1 MSRSWLWVV
10 IISVVVLW
18 LPSSAMAGVPEWGAA
33 PEWDEAEEAEEAPA
47 AERSAEQRA
56 PREAPVQQETAG
68 SHPPPSVS
76 TPLMVGAQ
84 AGGWFLSS
92 IVYGMAMGLVLLPLL
107 YMGDGAFLLA
117 AGLFLVGYPFV
128 SAATVNAVGGVL
140 GGGSYFGPT
149 LLGAVLG
156 YAASVVALML
166 SEASGVPGPGLVMT
180 LVFGAGGPILG
191 YHLGR
196 RAEWRRQGWDV
207 AVAPVMSPPTA
218 WGTQSLEGAGLQLRL
233 SF

>member
-10 IISVVVLW
+10 ILSVVVLW

-33 PEWDEAEEAEEAPA
+33 PEWDEAEETPA
-47 AERSAEQRA
+47 AERPAEQRA
-56 PREAPVQQETAG
+56 PREAPVQEETAG
-68 SHPPPSVS
+68 SHPPPSIS
-76 TPLMVGAQ
+76 TAAMVGAQ
-84 AGGWFLSS
+84 AVGWFFSS
-92 IVYGMAMGLVLLPLL
+92 LVYGVGAGLMLFPLL
-107 YMGDGAFLLA
+107 YVGEGPLLVGATLII
-117 AGLFLVGYPFV
+117 VGYPFV
-128 SAATVNAVGGVL
+128 SAGTVNVVGRVL

-156 YAASVVALML
+156 YAASLVTLML
-166 SEASGVPGPGLVMT
+166 TETSGLPVLGPVMGLA
-180 LVFGAGGPILG
+180 LAAGGPILG

-207 AVAPVMSPPTA
+207 AVAPVTSSPTA
-218 WGTQSLEGAGLQLRL
+218 WGTQSLEGAGLQLRF

>member
-1 MSRSWLWVV
+1 MSRGWLWAV
-10 IISVVVLW
+10 ILSVVVLW

-47 AERSAEQRA
+47 VERPAEQRA
-56 PREAPVQQETAG
+56 PREAPVQEESAG

-84 AGGWFLSS
+84 AGGWFLSTL
-92 IVYGMAMGLVLLPLL
+92 VYGMGMGLVLLPLL
-107 YMGDGAFLLA
+107 YMGDGAFVV
-117 AGLFLVGYPFV
+117 AGVLFLVGYPFV
-128 SAATVNAVGGVL
+128 SAATVNGVGSVL

-156 YAASVVALML
+156 LGASVVGLMVT
-166 SEASGVPGPGLVMT
+166 EASGLPGLGLAMY
-180 LVFGAGGPILG
+180 LAFGAGGPILG

-207 AVAPVMSPPTA
+207 AVAPVMSSPTA